1 MCDTK
6 KRGVYLCTVAGNELL
21 CDEHYRMM
29 LDVDESQQPFA
40 PCSAGQFIQVQ
51 CRKPAP
57 QAGAIVNDWPQD
69 QPPRF
74 TQPELLGSET
84 LLRRP
89 ISLAGR
95 SEVNGKTRLELIY
108 RVVGVGTRWL
118 SGCVAGDQVSIIGPL
133 GNAMPVTEKPRAILV
148 GGGVGIPPMIYMSK
162 VLQDAGKEAVAF
174 CGVRGEN
181 VLPLTAGYEQPST
194 KPVAT
199 LCFSEFSRHDTPV
212 VIASDDGSI
221 GFHGLVTQAL
231 EKFLVSSSWQAED
244 VAVYSCGPEP
254 MMKALAELCRVRHME
269 CYLSLER
276 HMACGMGTCQSCV
289 VKIKD
294 PAEECGWSYKLCC
307 THGPVFKAQDV
318 LW

>member
-6 KRGVYLCTVAGNELL
+6 KRGVFLCTVLSNDSL
-21 CDEHYRMM
+21 CDEHYRMT
-29 LDVDESQQPFA
+29 LEVDETSQPFA
-40 PCSAGQFIQVQ
+40 SCSAGQFVQVQ
-51 CRKPAP
+51 CRKPVQ
-57 QAGAIVNDWPQD
+57 QAGAIVNEWPQD
-69 QPPRF
+69 QPPHF
-74 TQPELLGSET
+74 SQPELLGNET

-95 SEVNGKTRLELIY
+95 KKVNGKTRLELIY

-118 SGCVAGDQVSIIGPL
+118 SGCEIGDSVSIIGPL
-133 GNAMPVTEKPRAILV
+133 GNSMPLTSRPRAILV
-148 GGGVGIPPMIYMSK
+148 GGGVGIPPMIYMSQI
-162 VLQDAGKEAVAF
+162 LHEAGKETVAF

-181 VLPLTAGYEQPST
+181 LLPLTAGYEQPST

-221 GFHGLVTQAL
+221 GFHGLVTRAL
-231 EKFLVSSSWQAED
+231 EKYLDSCGWQPEEVTA
-244 VAVYSCGPEP
+244 YSCGPEP
-254 MMKALAELCRVRHME
+254 MMKALAELCRKRHIE

-276 HMACGMGTCQSCV
+276 HMACGMGTCQSCI

-294 PAEECGWSYKLCC
+294 SSKECGWSYKLCC
-307 THGPVFKAQDV
+307 TDGPVFRAQDV